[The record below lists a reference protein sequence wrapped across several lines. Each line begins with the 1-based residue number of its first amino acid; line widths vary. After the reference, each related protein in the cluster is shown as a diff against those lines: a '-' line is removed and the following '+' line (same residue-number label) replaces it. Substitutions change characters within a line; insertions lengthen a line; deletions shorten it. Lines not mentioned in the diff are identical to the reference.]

1 MKKQVNV
8 GFIGAGSFVSG
19 YHLLTARDSEL
30 MKIRAIA
37 DISKETLELQQK
49 KFKPDYVTTD
59 YKEVL
64 ADPEI
69 DMVIIGTKHD
79 LHAKLIIESLE
90 ANKWVFCEKPMAQD
104 DQESRAVIEAVE
116 KSTGKLAIGF
126 NRRFA
131 PAHRDMKKLIQSV
144 KRPWF
149 LYYRQ
154 MCPYVSKAKFYYT
167 QPHILYEGTHILD
180 LVCWLFDDVP
190 VRVNMTGDF
199 TDNSVQLEFKD
210 GSQVL
215 FLCGTMSS
223 FLYWK
228 EQLEFCAEHHAINIA
243 DMVDMRVRGW
253 EGEFDRLYSPYLD
266 EKKEEVFK
274 YGFDFYDTLRSELI
288 YRQTDFITG
297 YRTTSMMTVPLVASN
312 DSLLGV
318 LQIINAQDNDGNVI
332 PFDQDA
338 ELYIKHFASSVAQ
351 AMERADLLQS
361 MVMRLV
367 ALAEFRD
374 PKETGAHVNR
384 VSAYSVEIYDRWA
397 FNHNIDDLERN
408 KFRDTLSL
416 AAKLH
421 DVGKVAVPDTI
432 LKLERRFEHHERMI
446 INKHTYVVPLLFP
459 SLKSDL
465 DIMSRDI
472 ALRHQE
478 KWDGTGYPG
487 HYNPDDVKDSETV
500 LDLTDIPGLKGE
512 EIPLAARIVSVAD
525 VFDAL
530 CSKRCYKLE
539 WTIEDSRKEILRCAG
554 TQFDPEVVKA
564 FDQCFDAI
572 VKIQSA
578 IKDKD

>member
-288 YRQTDFITG
+288 YRQTDFINQ
-297 YRTTSMMTVPLVASN
+297 YN
-312 DSLLGV
+312 
-318 LQIINAQDNDGNVI
+318 I
-332 PFDQDA
+332 PI
-338 ELYIKHFASSVAQ
+338 E
-351 AMERADLLQS
+351 
-361 MVMRLV
+361 
-367 ALAEFRD
+367 
-374 PKETGAHVNR
+374 HVNR
-384 VSAYSVEIYDRWA
+384 PAPSPLPYDIEKYDKSNPELQIFFPDKGWRQSLEHFAECFLSGKEPENASGIDGALSTELAVALMKSLELGQRVE
-397 FNHNIDDLERN
+397 F
-408 KFRDTLSL
+408 KSQF
-416 AAKLH
+416 
-421 DVGKVAVPDTI
+421 
-432 LKLERRFEHHERMI
+432 LK
-446 INKHTYVVPLLFP
+446 
-459 SLKSDL
+459 
-465 DIMSRDI
+465 
-472 ALRHQE
+472 E
-478 KWDGTGYPG
+478 K
-487 HYNPDDVKDSETV
+487 K
-500 LDLTDIPGLKGE
+500 
-512 EIPLAARIVSVAD
+512 
-525 VFDAL
+525 
-530 CSKRCYKLE
+530 
-539 WTIEDSRKEILRCAG
+539 
-554 TQFDPEVVKA
+554 
-564 FDQCFDAI
+564 
-572 VKIQSA
+572 
-578 IKDKD
+578 